1 MSEEALNPAA
11 NPLTFD
17 RVVTASDVP
26 EAPVDASVV
35 CAGCQAAI
43 DTEYYD
49 INGHSFCGA
58 CRQQVEAAAAIP
70 RGVRRF
76 LRAAAFGVGAAFAG
90 AAIYYAVIAI
100 TGYEIGLVAIL
111 IGYMVGY
118 AVRKGARGGSLRY
131 QILAVTLTY
140 GAVGLAYTPM
150 AIQAALEQSSSAEGT
165 NAPAAADADESA
177 STPPSAGSVLIAFAF
192 VAGMIVILPVLV
204 ATSNVMGLIS
214 ALIIFFGLHQA
225 WKMTGRPALHMQGPY
240 RVGPA
245 PLPASV

>member
-1 MSEEALNPAA
+1 MSDQMLTAA
-11 NPLTFD
+11 PDSLTFD
-17 RVVTASDVP
+17 RVVTTA
-26 EAPVDASVV
+26 DAADSPAATSVTCAV
-35 CAGCQAAI
+35 CHSTI

-49 INGHSFCGA
+49 VNGSAFCDA
-58 CRQQVEAAAAIP
+58 CRQQVEAAAATP
-70 RGVRRF
+70 RGVWRF
-76 LRAAAFGVGAAFAG
+76 LRAAAFGVGAALAG

-150 AIQAALEQSSSAEGT
+150 AIEAALKESPASEAAT
-165 NAPAAADADESA
+165 APAAADAEQSA
-177 STPPSAGSVLIAFAF
+177 ATPPSAGEFLIALAF
-192 VAGMIVILPVLV
+192 VAGMILILPVLV

-214 ALIIFFGLHQA
+214 ALIIFFGMHQA
-225 WKMTGRPALHMQGPY
+225 WKMTGTPVLHVQGPY
-240 RVGPA
+240 RVGAAPVSAPA
-245 PLPASV
+245 